1 MSIAVREDL
10 VFFFFASVVVH
21 KIKGTT
27 VPDEGACYFMM
38 YRTPQSLPHT
48 LRERER
54 RGGGGGDGRASWRRP
69 APVRNITTNRGRR
82 EGWVRS
88 PKLLLKS
95 TSKIRPNN

>member
-48 LRERER
+48 KRERER
-54 RGGGGGDGRASWRRP
+54 HA
-69 APVRNITTNRGRR
+69 RGRR
-82 EGWVRS
+82 RASVVAPPRASQKYHHQPWAPGRLGPLTKALIKEYI
-88 PKLLLKS
+88 KN
-95 TSKIRPNN
+95 TA

>member
-48 LRERER
+48 KRERETPGGR
-54 RGGGGGDGRASWRRP
+54 RRASVV
-69 APVRNITTNRGRR
+69 APPRASQKYHHQPWAPGRLGPLTKALIK
-82 EGWVRS
+82 EYI
-88 PKLLLKS
+88 KN
-95 TSKIRPNN
+95 TA

>member
-38 YRTPQSLPHT
+38 SPHT
-48 LRERER
+48 T
-54 RGGGGGDGRASWRRP
+54 
-69 APVRNITTNRGRR
+69 V
-82 EGWVRS
+82 S
-88 PKLLLKS
+88 PPQAQPHHCGTALPLSIL
-95 TSKIRPNN
+95 

>member
-48 LRERER
+48 KRELRERDAGAATGER
-54 RGGGGGDGRASWRRP
+54 RGA
-69 APVRNITTNRGRR
+69 APRQSEI
-82 EGWVRS
+82 S
-88 PKLLLKS
+88 PPTVGAGKAGS
-95 TSKIRPNN
+95 AHQSSY